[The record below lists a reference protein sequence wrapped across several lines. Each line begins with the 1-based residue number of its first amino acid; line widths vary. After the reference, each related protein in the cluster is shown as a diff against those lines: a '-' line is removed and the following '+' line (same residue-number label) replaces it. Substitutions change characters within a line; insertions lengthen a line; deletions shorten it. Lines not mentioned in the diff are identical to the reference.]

1 VPAATI
7 ADNIYG
13 ILVSRGKIMRTVAS
27 QEGQDHATLLR
38 SSAAIAAAV
47 VAAAA
52 LAAGSWQP
60 AAAQGA
66 VPCTAIEDDAERLA
80 CYDRALRPAPAAP
93 AARPSA
99 SPAAPA
105 QAAAAPA
112 QAAAAPAAIAAP
124 AATEVAPRG
133 ERTVRQ
139 SAAPAAPAA
148 PVAGAATTTNDVIP
162 IVIVGVRTLPGR
174 ETIFTAEDG
183 ATWVQSDSQQIMGL
197 PDAPFEAEIQPGA
210 MGSRFLRPKD
220 FPRRIR
226 VRSAS
231 R

>member
-1 VPAATI
+1 
-7 ADNIYG
+7 
-13 ILVSRGKIMRTVAS
+13 MRTVAS
-27 QEGQDHATLLR
+27 QDWQDHATLLR
-38 SSAAIAAAV
+38 SSAAIAATV
-47 VAAAA
+47 VMVAA
-52 LAAGSWQP
+52 LAAWSWQP

-80 CYDRALRPAPAAP
+80 CYDRALRPAPAGQP
-93 AARPSA
+93 AASVAVP
-99 SPAAPA
+99 
-105 QAAAAPA
+105 
-112 QAAAAPAAIAAP
+112 AAAAPAATAAP
-124 AATEVAPRG
+124 APTEVAPAG
-133 ERTVRQ
+133 ERAVRQ

-148 PVAGAATTTNDVIP
+148 PVAGAATSTDSVIP

-174 ETIFTAEDG
+174 ETIFTAQDG
-183 ATWVQSDSQQIMGL
+183 ATWVQSDSQQIVGL

>member
-1 VPAATI
+1 M

-13 ILVSRGKIMRTVAS
+13 ILVSGGKIMRTVAS
-27 QEGQDHATLLR
+27 QEGQDHATVLR
-38 SSAAIAAAV
+38 SSAAIAAAA

-52 LAAGSWQP
+52 LLWSWER

-66 VPCTAIEDDAERLA
+66 VPCTAIENDAERLA
-80 CYDRALRPAPAAP
+80 CYDRALRPVPGAPAAAAATP
-93 AARPSA
+93 AV
-99 SPAAPA
+99 PAP
-105 QAAAAPA
+105 AAAAPA
-112 QAAAAPAAIAAP
+112 TAAAPAAG
-124 AATEVAPRG
+124 EVAPRG

-148 PVAGAATTTNDVIP
+148 PVAGTASSVNDVIP
-162 IVIVGVRTLPGR
+162 IVIVGVRSLPGR
-174 ETIFTAEDG
+174 EAIFTTEDG
-183 ATWVQSDSQQIMGL
+183 ATWVQSDSTQIVGL
-197 PDAPFEAEIQPGA
+197 PDPPFEAELQPGA

>member
-1 VPAATI
+1 M

-13 ILVSRGKIMRTVAS
+13 ILVQGKIMHTAAS

-38 SSAAIAAAV
+38 SSAAMAAAI

-52 LAAGSWQP
+52 IAAWSWQP

-66 VPCTAIEDDAERLA
+66 VPCTAIDNDAERLA
-80 CYDRALRPAPAAP
+80 CYDRALRPTPAAP
-93 AARPSA
+93 AAQPSA
-99 SPAAPA
+99 SPAVPAPA
-105 QAAAAPA
+105 ASAPA
-112 QAAAAPAAIAAP
+112 TTAAPAAGEI
-124 AATEVAPRG
+124 APRG

-148 PVAGAATTTNDVIP
+148 PVAGAATSSADNVIP
-162 IVIVGVRTLPGR
+162 IVIVGVRRLPGR
-174 ETIFTAEDG
+174 ETIFTAQDG
-183 ATWVQSDSQQIMGL
+183 ATWVQSDSTQIVGL
-197 PDAPFEAEIQPGA
+197 PEAPFEAEIQPGA
-210 MGSRFLRPKD
+210 MGSRFLQPKD

-226 VRSAS
+226 VRSPS

>member
-1 VPAATI
+1 
-7 ADNIYG
+7 
-13 ILVSRGKIMRTVAS
+13 MRTAAS

-38 SSAAIAAAV
+38 SSAAIAATIAV
-47 VAAAA
+47 AAA
-52 LAAGSWQP
+52 LAVSSGQP

-80 CYDRALRPAPAAP
+80 CYDRALRPAPAAQ
-93 AARPSA
+93 PSA
-99 SPAAPA
+99 SSATPAP
-105 QAAAAPA
+105 AAAA
-112 QAAAAPAAIAAP
+112 AATAAPAAG
-124 AATEVAPRG
+124 EVAPRG

-148 PVAGAATTTNDVIP
+148 PVAGAASSTDVIP

-183 ATWVQSDSQQIMGL
+183 ATWVQSDSQQIVGL